1 MLRKK
6 NIVQATLWSLSG
18 EQSQPKKEPA
28 SRKRLEK
35 KSKVA
40 PTLSVRDDAPVDGQ
54 REKESGASIFSVGDY
69 LSHLSRLVGAEEV
82 LVQGEISGY
91 KTHPAGAFFS
101 LKDQEGDGLLRCYMP
116 PRYLHQLGFDLED
129 GLLVQATG
137 VASIYRPRG
146 ELSFTV
152 SNISL
157 VGDGSLRQAYEALK
171 KKLEEEG
178 LFARKRELPEF
189 IQRIGL
195 VTAKTGEVIHDF
207 RRNLKMR
214 GFEIDFIDVRVQGS
228 EAPTQIVEAIQTLNK
243 KREVEIIVVMRGG
256 GSLEDL
262 QAFNDERVARAIFR
276 SDIPIVAAIGH
287 ARDIPIA
294 YLVADATADTPTA
307 AAVTMNRSWDHLEDA
322 LPLLRS
328 DLLGNF
334 SILLEEKKNEA
345 RASLQR
351 LLFGINRLLQIP
363 KEFRRRLI
371 REIQA
376 IEKRRLEI
384 GDMARRELARIVQSL
399 GLYMRQVREGVSSA
413 SIYLQGV
420 SPERNLRLGY
430 SIVTSVNG
438 RVVKQTKDLVVG
450 DSLKTLLAD
459 GSFISKV
466 ETIDNT
472 KDNHA

>member
-1 MLRKK
+1 MPRKK
-6 NIVQATLWSLSG
+6 NIVQATLWSLGG
-18 EQSQPKKEPA
+18 EQSQPKKEPKV
-28 SRKRLEK
+28 RKEK
-35 KSKVA
+35 VQKLVLPKIQE
-40 PTLSVRDDAPVDGQ
+40 PEP
-54 REKESGASIFSVGDY
+54 ESLVFSVGDY
-69 LSHLSRLVGAEEV
+69 LSHLSRLVGAKEV

-171 KKLEEEG
+171 RKLEEEG
-178 LFARKRELPEF
+178 LFVRKRELPEF

-207 RRNLKMR
+207 RRNLKML
-214 GFEIDFIDVRVQGS
+214 GFKIDFIDVRVQGS
-228 EAPTQIVEAIQTLNK
+228 EAPVQVVEAIQTFNR

-276 SDIPIVAAIGH
+276 SDIPVLAAIGH

-294 YLVADATADTPTA
+294 YMVADAAADTPTA
-307 AAVTMNRSWDHLEDA
+307 AAVTMNRSWQRLESS
-322 LPLLRS
+322 LPLLRV
-328 DLLGNF
+328 DLLSNF
-334 SILLEEKKNEA
+334 LVVLEEKKNEV
-345 RASLQR
+345 RAGLER
-351 LLFGINRLLQIP
+351 LLFGIDRLLQIP

-371 REIQA
+371 REIRA
-376 IEKRRLEI
+376 IEKKRFEI
-384 GDMARRELARIVQSL
+384 RDLARRELARIVQSL
-399 GLYMRQVREGVSSA
+399 GIYIRQARESVGSA
-413 SIYLQGV
+413 HVYIQGV

-430 SIVTSVNG
+430 SIVTGDDG
-438 RVVKQTKDLVVG
+438 RVVRQTKDVVVG
-450 DSLKTLLAD
+450 SSLKTLLSD
-459 GSFISKV
+459 GSFVSKV
-466 ETIDNT
+466 EIIDKT
-472 KDNHA
+472 KDHHE